1 MKICRKNH
9 QYGIEL
15 KRCPFCYK
23 IAKKIANAKWYSLHK
38 DDESLRKK
46 EKYISRRKE
55 YSLKKATK
63 YRQNPL
69 KKRLMNEKWRKLNI
83 GVVNALSAKRKALK
97 KSATPKWLSKD
108 QLNQIKEFYILAQ
121 ELAWLNQD
129 GKPFH
134 VDHIVPLQ
142 HGDVCGL
149 HVPWNLQLLSQQDNL
164 SKLNSFD
171 YTYNNTSWR
180 NNE

>member
-9 QYGIEL
+9 KYDVFL

-38 DDESLRKK
+38 ESESVRKK
-46 EKYISRRKE
+46 EKYNLRRKE
-55 YSLKKATK
+55 YSLKKSLSYK
-63 YRQNPL
+63 QNPL
-69 KKRLMNEKWRKLNI
+69 KKRLMNEKWRKLNM
-83 GVVNALSAKRKALK
+83 GVVNAMSAKRKASK
-97 KSATPKWLSKD
+97 RKATPSWLTKE
-108 QLNQIKEFYILAQ
+108 QLKEIKQFYILAQ

-134 VDHIVPLQ
+134 VDHIIPLQ
-142 HGDVCGL
+142 HDDVCGL
-149 HVPWNLQLLSQQDNL
+149 HVPWNLQLLSQPENL

-171 YTYNNTSWR
+171 YSHNNNSWR
-180 NNE
+180 L